1 MNDIIVAAPDG
12 TELRC
17 MLFSEYDFEI
27 GDEENS
33 FLVTCPRAEW
43 ESVANDSRVYIP
55 GTEYG
60 GLFKRLESDTK
71 NNSVAVGGL
80 TWRGMLQKKIISPPS
95 GQDYATDSGELN
107 AILGA
112 RVSAAF
118 PGLFVGSNES
128 TGITVTYQ
136 YNRYVTLYDGLK
148 ALLKSVGYKMQIE
161 YDQIQR
167 KVVVSAVPIVDYSNE
182 IEYSSDMSADYSMTI
197 DRTGIN
203 HLVCLGSG
211 ELRDRTVVHLYV
223 DGNGVISQTQ
233 TFFNENEIAEVYD
246 YAGASR
252 DDLIQSGVDQLKN
265 EINLNEFSINLES
278 EREVAVGDIV
288 GSRDYITGYTVTAPI
303 TTKLIKFEDGLIKI
317 EYKLSSDIEIEHTPV
332 TMTLTSEVNE

>member
-1 MNDIIVAAPDG
+1 
-12 TELRC
+12 

-80 TWRGMLQKKIISPPS
+80 TWRGMLQRKIISPPS

-118 PGLFVGSNES
+118 PGLFVGSSES
-128 TGITVTYQ
+128 TGIVVTYQ
-136 YNRYVTLYDGLK
+136 YNRYTTLYDGLK

-167 KVVVSAVPIVDYSNE
+167 KVVVSAVPIVDYSSE

-211 ELRDRTVVHLYV
+211 ELKNRTVVHLYV

-233 TFFNENEIAEVYD
+233 TFYGENEIAEVYD

-252 DDLIQSGVDQLKN
+252 DDLIQSGIDQLKN

-288 GSRDYITGYTVTAPI
+288 GARDYITGYTVTAPI

>member
-80 TWRGMLQKKIISPPS
+80 TWRGMLQRKIISPPS

-112 RVSAAF
+112 RVSAAL
-118 PGLFVGSNES
+118 PGLFVGSSES
-128 TGITVTYQ
+128 TGITVSFQYQ
-136 YNRYVTLYDGLK
+136 RYVTMYDGLK

-161 YDQIQR
+161 YDQVLR
-167 KVVVSAVPIVDYSNE
+167 KVVVSAVPIVDYSSE

-211 ELRDRTVVHLYV
+211 ELKNRTVVHLYV

-233 TFFNENEIAEVYD
+233 TFYGENEIAEVYD

-252 DDLIQSGVDQLKN
+252 DDLIQSGIDQLKN

-288 GSRDYITGYTVTAPI
+288 GARDYITGYTVTAPI

>member
-118 PGLFVGSNES
+118 PGLFVGSSES
-128 TGITVTYQ
+128 TGIVVTYQ
-136 YNRYVTLYDGLK
+136 YNRYTTLYDGLK

-167 KVVVSAVPIVDYSNE
+167 KVVVSAVPIVDYSSE

-211 ELRDRTVVHLYV
+211 ELKNRTVVHLYV

-233 TFFNENEIAEVYD
+233 TFYGENEIAEVYD

-252 DDLIQSGVDQLKN
+252 DDLIQSGIDQLKN

-288 GSRDYITGYTVTAPI
+288 GARDYITGYTVTAPI

>member
-17 MLFSEYDFEI
+17 MLFSEYDFEV

-33 FLVTCPRAEW
+33 FLITIPRPEW
-43 ESVANDSRVYIP
+43 ESVANDSRIFIP

-118 PGLFVGSNES
+118 PGLFVGSSEP
-128 TGITVTYQ
+128 TGITVSFQYQ
-136 YNRYVTLYDGLK
+136 RYVTMYDGLK
-148 ALLKSVGYKMQIE
+148 ALLKSIGYKMQIE
-161 YDQIQR
+161 YDQVLR
-167 KVVVSAVPIVDYSNE
+167 KVVVSAIPIVDYSSE

-211 ELRDRTVVHLYV
+211 ELRNRIVEHLYV

-233 TFFNENEIAEVYD
+233 TFFGENEIAEVYD

-252 DDLIQSGVDQLKN
+252 EDLIQSGVDQLKG
-265 EINLNEFSINLES
+265 ELNLNEFRIELES
-278 EREVAVGDIV
+278 EREVEVGDIV

-303 TTKLIKFEDGLIKI
+303 TTKIVKFEDGFVNI
-317 EYKLSSDIEIEHTPV
+317 EYKLSSDVEIEQIPV
-332 TMTLTSEVNE
+332 TLTSEVNE

>member
-1 MNDIIVAAPDG
+1 MNDIIVAAPNG

-17 MLFSEYDFEI
+17 MLFSEYDFEV

-60 GLFKRLESDTK
+60 GLFKRLETDTK

-118 PGLFVGSNES
+118 PGLFVGSSES
-128 TGITVTYQ
+128 TGITVSYQ
-136 YNRYVTLYDGLK
+136 YNRYTTLYDGLK

-161 YDQIQR
+161 YDQVLR

-203 HLVCLGSG
+203 HLICLGSG
-211 ELRDRTVVHLYV
+211 ELKNRTVVHLYV

-233 TFFNENEIAEVYD
+233 TFFNENEIAETYD

-252 DDLIQSGVDQLKN
+252 DDLIQSGIDQLKN
-265 EINLNEFSINLES
+265 EINLNEFNIELES

-303 TTKLIKFEDGLIKI
+303 TTKLIKFEDGLVKI
-317 EYKLSSDIEIEHTPV
+317 EYKLSSDIEIEQTPV

>member
-17 MLFSEYDFEI
+17 MLFSEYDFEV

-33 FLVTCPRAEW
+33 FLITIPRPEW
-43 ESVANDSRVYIP
+43 ESVANDSRIFIP

-118 PGLFVGSNES
+118 PGLFVGSSEP
-128 TGITVTYQ
+128 TGITVSFQYQ
-136 YNRYVTLYDGLK
+136 RYVTMYDGLK
-148 ALLKSVGYKMQIE
+148 ALLKSIGYKMQIE
-161 YDQIQR
+161 YDQVLR
-167 KVVVSAVPIVDYSNE
+167 KVVVSAVPIVDYSSE

-211 ELRDRTVVHLYV
+211 ELRNRIVEHLYV

-233 TFFNENEIAEVYD
+233 TFFGENEIAEVYD

-252 DDLIQSGVDQLKN
+252 DDLIQSGVDQLKG
-265 EINLNEFSINLES
+265 ELNLNEFLIELES
-278 EREVAVGDIV
+278 EREVEVGDIV

-303 TTKLIKFEDGLIKI
+303 TTKIVKFEDGFVNI
-317 EYKLSSDIEIEHTPV
+317 EYKLSSDVEIEQIPV
-332 TMTLTSEVNE
+332 TLTSEVNE

>member
-17 MLFSEYDFEI
+17 MLFSEYDFEV

-33 FLVTCPRAEW
+33 FLITIPRPEW
-43 ESVANDSRVYIP
+43 ESVANDSRIFIP

-118 PGLFVGSNES
+118 PGLFVGSSES
-128 TGITVTYQ
+128 TGITVSFQYQ
-136 YNRYVTLYDGLK
+136 RYVTMYDGLK
-148 ALLKSVGYKMQIE
+148 ALLKSVGCKMQIE
-161 YDQIQR
+161 YDQVLR
-167 KVVVSAVPIVDYSNE
+167 KVVVSAVPIVDYSSE

-211 ELRDRTVVHLYV
+211 ELRNRIVEHLYV

-233 TFFNENEIAEVYD
+233 TFFGENEIAEVYD

-252 DDLIQSGVDQLKN
+252 DDLIQSGVDQLKG
-265 EINLNEFSINLES
+265 ELNLNEFLIELES

-303 TTKLIKFEDGLIKI
+303 TTKIVKFEDGFVNI
-317 EYKLSSDIEIEHTPV
+317 EYKLSSDVEIEQIPV
-332 TMTLTSEVNE
+332 TLTSEVNE